1 MHGAGVT
8 AVVLGLGE
16 KGGAVSAVSGGSG
29 VKPLVTAA
37 AAGYTELTEAFCLGD
52 HGGGGSP
59 RSSASTVAECAAQC
73 SATGCYG
80 FEWACGGHKGIPC
93 IVFASSSDCGR
104 LQRSG
109 CGSDTYINASNPTP
123 PVQPPSPAPPPTPPP
138 PVRPSYD
145 VSLFETEL
153 LPKWMA
159 QYALPSPGEFSI
171 SPNGSVPHPYATSD
185 VAHVLCFTGQLGN
198 LSEAD
203 RDQWAAVINKFQR
216 DDGFYN
222 NTDVDGVSGGTLWH
236 AAGYV
241 PAGLTLLGR
250 SPLRRNS
257 LLDQIAATPSE
268 WEPTV
273 SALLNVNADPS
284 IPNNISS
291 GCSDG

>member
-1 MHGAGVT
+1 
-8 AVVLGLGE
+8 
-16 KGGAVSAVSGGSG
+16 
-29 VKPLVTAA
+29 
-37 AAGYTELTEAFCLGD
+37 
-52 HGGGGSP
+52 
-59 RSSASTVAECAAQC
+59 
-73 SATGCYG
+73 
-80 FEWACGGHKGIPC
+80 
-93 IVFASSSDCGR
+93 
-104 LQRSG
+104 
-109 CGSDTYINASNPTP
+109 
-123 PVQPPSPAPPPTPPP
+123 
-138 PVRPSYD
+138 
-145 VSLFETEL
+145 
-153 LPKWMA
+153 
-159 QYALPSPGEFSI
+159 
-171 SPNGSVPHPYATSD
+171 VPHPYATSD